1 VFHSKKALVFCPD
14 FFSYDIEIKK
24 AIEKQ
29 GYSVELHDERP
40 SANLFVRALIRFGFN
55 AVLKRKIENYFLNI
69 LNSLNETVDILIIIN
84 PESITPELLNQ
95 YRAKCKKIVVYMWDS
110 FKNKPQAKNLIPH
123 ADSFYTFDVNDSQ
136 KFNIIF
142 KPLFYSGVYQ
152 IDELHILPK
161 YDMSF
166 IGTVHS
172 SRYEYVKKISR
183 DFNSYTFFFCPSYFV
198 FFYKKYIT
206 REIKKVPVKDVSF
219 KSLSENDVIS
229 VVANSKCILD
239 ISHPLQQG
247 LTMRSIETM
256 GAKRKLITTNKS
268 IVNYDFFDED
278 NILVVDNSVTKHQIE
293 HFLQR
298 KYKSLEAEIYNK
310 YSVNYWVQ
318 DFLRDC

>member
-1 VFHSKKALVFCPD
+1 MFHSKKALVFCPK

-24 AIEKQ
+24 AIENQ

-40 SANLFVRALIRFGFN
+40 STDLFIRALIRFGFN
-55 AVLKRKIENYFLNI
+55 AVLKRKIENYYLNI
-69 LNSLNETVDILIIIN
+69 FNSLNETVDILIIIN
-84 PESITPELLNQ
+84 PESITPELLKKF
-95 YRAKCKKIVVYMWDS
+95 RGKCKNIVVYMWDS

-136 KFNIIF
+136 AFNIKF
-142 KPLFYSGVYQ
+142 KPLFYSDIYK
-152 IDELHILPK
+152 IDELQTLPR
-161 YDMSF
+161 YDISF

-172 SRYEYVKKISR
+172 SRYEYVKKISH
-183 DFNSYTFFFCPSYFV
+183 DFNSYTFFFCPSHFV

-206 REIKKVPVKDVSF
+206 REIKKVAIKDVSF
-219 KSLSENDVIS
+219 KSLSVNDVIS

-278 NILVVDNSVTKHQIE
+278 NILVVDNAFTKHQVE

-318 DFLRDC
+318 DFLRDS